1 MNSPSIRLEKVENI
15 IRLINKMAGST
26 EGVSLKDIMNEYN
39 VCRRTAERMMNV
51 VRALYPTQL
60 EQVETDELY
69 KSYRLQE
76 LYRQGPIKFSMAE
89 LACVKKAA
97 KLAKR
102 DKIDELAN
110 ELEALE
116 LRLKSI
122 SKNKLKLDSEYI
134 SELEDM
140 SMVAGPRYTIDK
152 TIISTL
158 REAITGWQQLDITY
172 KSRSDGCMNEYK
184 IKPYGILYGRRP
196 YLVAYLDS
204 ANDYRYFCI
213 TNIQK
218 ASLMKEH
225 FSRDEN
231 FSLQRYAERSFGSF
245 QEKPVKVVWRVDKDK
260 ADEALSYQFH
270 PSQKIEK
277 QKDGSLI
284 VEFEAG
290 GMKEMCYHLF
300 SWEGSIEI
308 VEPIELKN
316 MMIGLL
322 DKVRC
327 SIG

>member
-1 MNSPSIRLEKVENI
+1 MNSSSVRLEKVENI

-26 EGVSLKDIMNEYN
+26 EGVSLQDIMNEYN

-51 VRALYPTQL
+51 VRALYPTQI

-76 LYRQGPIKFSMAE
+76 LYRQGPIKFSTAE
-89 LACVKKAA
+89 LACIKRAA

-102 DKIDELAN
+102 DKMDDLAN
-110 ELEALE
+110 ELEAFE

-140 SMVAGPRYTIDK
+140 GMMAGPRCMIDK
-152 TIISTL
+152 NIISTL
-158 REAITGWQQLDITY
+158 REAITGWQQLDIIY
-172 KSRSDGCMNEYK
+172 KSRSDGCINEYK
-184 IKPYGILYGRRP
+184 IKPYGILYGTRP

-218 ASLMKEH
+218 ASLMKDR
-225 FSRDEN
+225 FNRNAS
-231 FSLQRYAERSFGSF
+231 FSLQKYAERSFGSF
-245 QEKPVKVVWRVDKDK
+245 QEKPIKVVWRVDKDK

-270 PSQKIEK
+270 PSQEIEL

-284 VEFEAG
+284 VKFEAG

-308 VEPIELKN
+308 IEPVELKN
-316 MMIGLL
+316 MMIELL

-327 SIG
+327 SVG